1 MAPRTKLVIAGLVAI
16 AVVAAGYF
24 YWSGSKDE
32 DSDRQGRQAA
42 LVTVAPVAAREF
54 VDVIEAVGTAKAKES
69 IDLTAKSA
77 ETVGAVNF
85 TDGQKVPAGFVVAE
99 MTSREQSAD
108 LAAMRAELNEANK
121 AFGRMSELSGK
132 GFATKA
138 QLDAAVSARDSAAA
152 RVKSL
157 ESRVTDRLIKAPF
170 AGVLG
175 LRKVSVGTLVKPG
188 DIITTLDDVSL
199 IKLDFTVP
207 ESFLGA
213 LKIGMPVRAQVAA
226 YPGRVFE
233 GVVAG
238 IDSRIDP
245 VSRSV
250 AMRAEIP
257 NQEDLLLPGMLMT
270 VSLLKNQRQV
280 LAVAEQSLVPVEDRQ
295 YVYVVSADM
304 KAERREV
311 KTGARQPGF
320 VEVLSGLKAG
330 ERVVVD
336 GTIRLRPGGTVR
348 LQGSE
353 EEKPEGDKKRDRKG
367 GGGAAA
373 AGTRT

>member
-1 MAPRTKLVIAGLVAI
+1 MRTIGTFLFCCLIVAI
-16 AVVAAGYF
+16 GAAAYYGWF
-24 YWSGSKDE
+24 LKSDNGDE
-32 DSDRQGRQAA
+32 RGGAGRQAV

-69 IDLTAKSA
+69 IDLTAKA
-77 ETVGAVNF
+77 TETIGALNF

-108 LAAMRAELNEANK
+108 LAAARAEMNEATK
-121 AFGRMSELSGK
+121 AYQRIADLSAK

-138 QLDAAVSARDSAAA
+138 QLEQVTSARDSAAA
-152 RVKSL
+152 RVRSL

-188 DIITTLDDVSL
+188 DVITTLDDISI

-213 LKIGMPVRAQVAA
+213 LATGMPVRATAAA
-226 YPGRVFE
+226 YPGRVFQ

-238 IDSRIDP
+238 IDTRVDA

-257 NQEDLLLPGMLMT
+257 NQEDLLRPGMLMT
-270 VSLLKNQRQV
+270 VSLLKNQRQT
-280 LAVAEQSLVPVEDRQ
+280 LAVAEQSLVPVENRQ
-295 YVYVVSADM
+295 YVYVVSPDM

-311 KTGARQPGF
+311 KIGARQPGF
-320 VEVLSGLKAG
+320 VEILGGLKPG

-336 GTIRLRPGGTVR
+336 GTIRLRPGATVR
-348 LQGSE
+348 LAGPE
-353 EEKPEGDKKRDRKG
+353 RDKDKPRERKRD
-367 GGGAAA
+367 GAAA
-373 AGTRT
+373 AAASGART

>member
-1 MAPRTKLVIAGLVAI
+1 MMTPRNILILVAVIAAG
-16 AVVAAGYF
+16 AGYWWF
-24 YWSGSKDE
+24 FTGEGGGGGDE
-32 DSDRQGRQAA
+32 RGGRQPS
-42 LVTVAPVAAREF
+42 LVTVAPVATREF

-85 TDGQKVPAGFVVAE
+85 TDGQKVGAGFVVAE

-108 LAAMRAELNEANK
+108 LAAVRAELNEANK
-121 AFGRMSELSGK
+121 AFERMSELSKK

-138 QLDAAVSARDSAAA
+138 QLDAAVAARDSAAA

-213 LKIGMPVRAQVAA
+213 LKMGMPVRAQVAA

-238 IDSRIDP
+238 IDSRVDP

-250 AMRAEIP
+250 AMRAEVP
-257 NQEDLLLPGMLMT
+257 NKEDLLLPGMLMT

-295 YVYVVSADM
+295 YVYVVTADM

-320 VEVLSGLKAG
+320 VEVLSGVKAG
-330 ERVVVD
+330 EQVVVE
-336 GTIRLRPGGTVR
+336 GTIRLRPGGAVR
-348 LQGSE
+348 LQGAE
-353 EEKPEGDKKRDRKG
+353 DEKPGGDKKRRPKG
-367 GGGAAA
+367 DGGAAA

>member
-1 MAPRTKLVIAGLVAI
+1 MAPRTKLIFAGFAAIA
-16 AVVAAGYF
+16 AVVAGYF
-24 YWSGSKDE
+24 FWGGSKGGDG
-32 DSDRQGRQAA
+32 DRQGRQAV
-42 LVTVAPVAAREF
+42 LVTVAPVAQREF

-85 TDGQKVPAGFVVAE
+85 ADGQKVPAGFVVAE

-108 LAAMRAELNEANK
+108 LAAVRAELNEANK
-121 AFGRMSELSGK
+121 AFQRMSELSGK

-213 LKIGMPVRAQVAA
+213 LKTGMPVRAQVAA

-238 IDSRIDP
+238 IDSRVDP

-250 AMRAEIP
+250 AMRAEIS

-295 YVYVVSADM
+295 YVYVVTPDM
-304 KAERREV
+304 KAERREL
-311 KTGARQPGF
+311 KTAARQPGF

-330 ERVVVD
+330 EQVVVD
-336 GTIRLRPGGTVR
+336 GTIRLRPGATVR

-353 EEKPEGDKKRDRKG
+353 EKPDAEKKRSPKG

>member
-1 MAPRTKLVIAGLVAI
+1 MTMPRNILILVAVL
-16 AVVAAGYF
+16 AVAGGG
-24 YWSGSKDE
+24 YWWFFTGEGGDGGDE
-32 DSDRQGRQAA
+32 RGGRQAA
-42 LVTVAPVAAREF
+42 LVTVAPVATREF

-121 AFGRMSELSGK
+121 AFERMSELSGK

-213 LKIGMPVRAQVAA
+213 LKMGMPVRAQVAA

-238 IDSRIDP
+238 IDSRVDP

-257 NQEDLLLPGMLMT
+257 NKEDLLLPGMLMT

-295 YVYVVSADM
+295 YVYVVTADM

-311 KTGARQPGF
+311 KTAARQPGF

-330 ERVVVD
+330 EQKT
-336 GTIRLRPGGTVR
+336 GP
-348 LQGSE
+348 
-353 EEKPEGDKKRDRKG
+353 KR